1 MGRGGSQQG
10 NYRTKTVSK
19 HHEINRLCFTGVSFL
34 SWKRYLH
41 SETKEGFLVFFFYK
55 KPAFSQIEQKYLL
68 DMGAGHEACNLCR
81 SHNLFHF

>member
-1 MGRGGSQQG
+1 MKGRKSALYPSIPLFDNNIGS
-10 NYRTKTVSK
+10 
-19 HHEINRLCFTGVSFL
+19 
-34 SWKRYLH
+34 
-41 SETKEGFLVFFFYK
+41 VFFFYK